1 MTLTITLERK
11 EKWGALKVFIFKIQ
25 DTVKQTIELEMS
37 PYLSH
42 IFWAGVQ
49 DITTSVFVGA
59 IWTDDD
65 ETITIGNEFT
75 ASDYLKV
82 IVVGS

>member
-1 MTLTITLERK
+1 MTLTITLEK
-11 EKWGALKVFIFKIQ
+11 QEKWGALKVFIFKVQ
-25 DTVKQTIELEMS
+25 DTVKQAITLEIS
-37 PYLSH
+37 PYLNH
-42 IFWAGVQ
+42 ISWVGVT
-49 DITTSVFVGA
+49 DITTAAWVSST
-59 IWTDDD
+59 WTDGD